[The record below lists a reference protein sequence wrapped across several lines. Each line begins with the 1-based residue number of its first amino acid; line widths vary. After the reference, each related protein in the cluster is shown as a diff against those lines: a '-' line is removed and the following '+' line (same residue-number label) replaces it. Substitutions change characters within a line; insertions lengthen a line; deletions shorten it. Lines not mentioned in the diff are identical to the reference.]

1 MIFNELKWYFFE
13 IIVHNIE
20 KGNKMSPIV
29 QQIAAEFKAELQ
41 KLYGEELSAL
51 VLFGSH
57 AKGDFKE

>member
-1 MIFNELKWYFFE
+1 
-13 IIVHNIE
+13 
-20 KGNKMSPIV
+20 MSPIV